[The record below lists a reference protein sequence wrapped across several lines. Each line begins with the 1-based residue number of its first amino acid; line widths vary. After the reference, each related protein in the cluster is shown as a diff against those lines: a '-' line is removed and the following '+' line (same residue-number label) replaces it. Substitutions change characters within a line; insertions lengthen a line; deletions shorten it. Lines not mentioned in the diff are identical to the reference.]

1 MRFPELLLVIILCLL
16 VPAFGL
22 PLSNAGSINDLPY
35 PLVPM
40 TYSHT
45 IKGRNIELNGTIQV
59 CFLYSIIH
67 NFVLTKDKEVVRQ
80 LQGIDPDFTLNS
92 TLSDQENFA
101 LEPRGKGNVKCCI
114 PGHVD
119 QSISGYN
126 WSPCSVGGI
135 ASAIITLSELTG
147 TCNVEPRSCS
157 LLHCTYD
164 AGLWLCNDN
173 NYSISP
179 LCSSLATYGNDLL
192 ADCVDKHDPSVC
204 GQEFD
209 SDGFNVIVH
218 SVPCHPSIST

>member
-101 LEPRGKGNVKCCI
+101 LEPRGKGNVKCGPIHIRLQLVTVFRRRHCI
-114 PGHVD
+114 SNYYSVRVD
-119 QSISGYN
+119 
-126 WSPCSVGGI
+126 
-135 ASAIITLSELTG
+135 
-147 TCNVEPRSCS
+147 
-157 LLHCTYD
+157 
-164 AGLWLCNDN
+164 
-173 NYSISP
+173 
-179 LCSSLATYGNDLL
+179 GNL
-192 ADCVDKHDPSVC
+192 
-204 GQEFD
+204 QRR
-209 SDGFNVIVH
+209 
-218 SVPCHPSIST
+218 T